1 MAASGSQISSNIM
14 AYIQAIHTDWITR
27 RMPSIGIRSEMQRM
41 QTARNRGNRLAVN
54 LAAIWLLLV
63 AVWLPQAQSRAG
75 VSSGANTPVAQSQPN
90 ATLTAFYH
98 WYLDE
103 LAAELDPL
111 HDRTKIE
118 AYVSKALLKDLDER
132 INSAKGI
139 DEDYFLKA
147 QDYLED
153 WASSIVVSD
162 VRINGNTASATVTLG
177 ATKQSRHRLTVNLLS
192 EESSWKITKVN
203 RPAGS

>member
-63 AVWLPQAQSRAG
+63 AVWLP
-75 VSSGANTPVAQSQPN
+75 
-90 ATLTAFYH
+90 LTAFYH